1 MTTAERYPSLPYVA
15 PFLVFMVLLGAL
27 PMAGL
32 APRLDAMVRVAVVG
46 ATILLVARPVL
57 DFRVQHWAGTIGV
70 GIAVFVIW
78 IAPDLLFPGWRAHAA
93 FQNGV
98 TGTLTLSMPLEAR
111 RDGVVLSLRIFR
123 AALLVPILEELFWR
137 AWLPRFLDAKDF
149 RTRPLGSFTMLSFSA
164 TTVLFA
170 SEHGPFWEV
179 GLVAGIVYNWW
190 MMRTRSL
197 GDLILAHGITNLLLS
212 VFVLLSERWEF
223 WM

>member
-46 ATILLVARPVL
+46 TTILLVARPVL

-93 FQNGV
+93 FQNSV

-212 VFVLLSERWEF
+212 VFVLVSERWEF

>member
-1 MTTAERYPSLPYVA
+1 MP
-15 PFLVFMVLLGAL
+15 G
-27 PMAGL
+27 
-32 APRLDAMVRVAVVG
+32 VVG
-46 ATILLVARPVL
+46 ATIVLVARPVL
-57 DFRVQHWAGTIGV
+57 DFRVRNWPGTIGV

-78 IAPDLLFPGWRAHAA
+78 IAPDLFMPGWRAHAA
-93 FQNGV
+93 FQNSV
-98 TGTLTLSMPLEAR
+98 TGTLTVSMPPEAR
-111 RDGVVLSLRIFR
+111 RDALVLGLRIFR

-149 RTRPLGSFTMLSFSA
+149 RTRPLGSFTLLSFAA

-179 GLVAGIVYNWW
+179 GLVAGLVYNWW

-212 VFVLLSERWEF
+212 VFVLVSGRWEF
-223 WM
+223 WS

>member
-1 MTTAERYPSLPYVA
+1 
-15 PFLVFMVLLGAL
+15 
-27 PMAGL
+27 
-32 APRLDAMVRVAVVG
+32 
-46 ATILLVARPVL
+46 
-57 DFRVQHWAGTIGV
+57 
-70 GIAVFVIW
+70 
-78 IAPDLLFPGWRAHAA
+78 
-93 FQNGV
+93 
-98 TGTLTLSMPLEAR
+98 MPLEAR

-149 RTRPLGSFTMLSFSA
+149 RTRPLGSFTILSFSA